1 MAILPWQDKIWA
13 DITHRHSTSG
23 LPHAMLFAGLEG
35 IGKHE
40 LALHTA
46 KWLLCRSPGSSS
58 ACGQCHSCQLWDAG
72 SHPDFLSCTPE
83 DGSRQ
88 IRIEAIRRVNDFL
101 AQTPQISQCQVVS
114 LHPVEVMNTNAAN
127 ALLKTLEEPAGES
140 FLLLETERFG
150 SVLPTIRSRCQR
162 IVLNPPSAPESLSW
176 LQQQGVSEDQAL
188 IALKANHGAPL
199 KARQW
204 LTSEQG
210 EQEQKRM
217 EQLQQWTSG
226 VAPLSL
232 VAEAWAKQEL
242 GDVVGWLYSLLAD
255 CVKAAMGIHD
265 ADLIFGDRART
276 LMAGAM
282 PSMTKLITLQDKVK
296 TILSRI
302 LSGASSYNKQLVIE
316 SLLLEW
322 RDTINPQA

>member
-1 MAILPWQDKIWA
+1 MGPMDDMAELLLVFAARAQHISQLIRPALERGAWVLCDRFTDSTIAYQGFARQQPLDRILLLKDLVQADIEPDCTFLLEAPLELGMARARGRAQSTGTAIDRFETEQLAIFPWQDKIWA

-114 LHPVEVMNTNAAN
+114 LHPVEVMNPNAAN

-176 LQQQGVSEDQAL
+176 LQQQG
-188 IALKANHGAPL
+188 
-199 KARQW
+199 
-204 LTSEQG
+204 
-210 EQEQKRM
+210 
-217 EQLQQWTSG
+217 
-226 VAPLSL
+226 
-232 VAEAWAKQEL
+232 
-242 GDVVGWLYSLLAD
+242 
-255 CVKAAMGIHD
+255 
-265 ADLIFGDRART
+265 
-276 LMAGAM
+276 
-282 PSMTKLITLQDKVK
+282 
-296 TILSRI
+296 
-302 LSGASSYNKQLVIE
+302 
-316 SLLLEW
+316 
-322 RDTINPQA
+322 